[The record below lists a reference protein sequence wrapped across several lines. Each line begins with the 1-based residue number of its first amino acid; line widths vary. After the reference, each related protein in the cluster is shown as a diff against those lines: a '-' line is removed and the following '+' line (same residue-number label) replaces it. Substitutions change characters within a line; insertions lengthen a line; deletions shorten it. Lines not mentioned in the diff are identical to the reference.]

1 MQLTHLSIKN
11 YRGIKSLD
19 LALDE
24 TTVLIGENNSG
35 KTTILHALRAC
46 LQSLRNSGRSVVFDE
61 FDFHFESSESDP
73 STAEPIEILLTF
85 EEGEE
90 EWTEEIERHLGGDAG
105 IIMFI
110 EPQDKA
116 RVQLKVTSEYS
127 AVTQEIETSF
137 DFLDAEGNALTGKSR
152 SKLAAL
158 QQVRPLFYLSAL
170 RDAGKEFSR
179 TAQFW
184 SPFVKNSQI
193 TPEKK
198 QEIERQLV
206 EINSAII
213 DAHGTF
219 KDVQLHLSKVQELV
233 SVGDQ
238 DVVSVD
244 AIPARIFD
252 MLSRTQVNIASATG
266 ARLPIARHGEGTQ
279 SLTVLMLFDAFLQ
292 SDLAKKQGVHESR
305 PIVALEEPEAH
316 LHPTAIRALWKT
328 ISKINGQKIIAT
340 HSGDL
345 LSEVDPFS
353 IRRLYRS
360 GGEVKVGQLPS
371 DLFHTNELQKFEYW
385 VSRTRG
391 ELFFAKTWILVE
403 GETDIIL
410 LSGAAKALKFD
421 LEQYGVRLVEY
432 AQSDLS
438 VFLNAANSL
447 GIAWY
452 VFSDGDAAGQR
463 NIDKAKH
470 LLQPNRYSRH
480 IGILPDGEP
489 VEPFLCKNG
498 FISIYEERAAEQKK
512 TTILTVGKNEPE
524 YAVQI
529 AKCLPKNGKP
539 GAAHAV
545 VSEMLRLGA
554 ESVPKIFR
562 FAIYKAAALGRRKS

>member
-11 YRGIKSLD
+11 YRGIKSLE
-19 LALDE
+19 LVLDE

-61 FDFHFESSESDP
+61 FDFHFESNASDP

-85 EEGEE
+85 EEGET
-90 EWTEEIERHLGGDAG
+90 EWSEEIERQLGGEAG

-110 EPQDKA
+110 EPQDKT

-152 SKLAAL
+152 GKLAAL
-158 QQVRPLFYLSAL
+158 QQVRPFFYLSAL

-179 TAQFW
+179 TAKFW

-219 KDVQLHLSKVQELV
+219 KDVQKQLSKVQKLV
-233 SVGDQ
+233 SVGVQ

-252 MLSRTQVNIASATG
+252 MLSRTQVNIASETG

-292 SDLAKKQGVHESR
+292 SDLARKQDVHESR

-328 ISKINGQKIIAT
+328 INKINGQKIIAT

-410 LSGAAKALKFD
+410 LAGAAKALKFD

-524 YAVQI
+524 YAAQI

>member
-1 MQLTHLSIKN
+1 MQITELKIKN
-11 YRGIKSLD
+11 YRGIKELTLSLT
-19 LALDE
+19 E
-24 TTVLIGENNSG
+24 TTVLIGENNTG

-46 LQSLRNSGRSVVFDE
+46 LQFLRNSGRSIVFDE
-61 FDFHFESSESDP
+61 FDFHFETSESDP
-73 STAEPIEILLTF
+73 ATAEPIEILLTF
-85 EEGEE
+85 EEGEI
-90 EWTEEIERHLGGDAG
+90 EWSEEIERHLGGDAG
-105 IIMFI
+105 IIMLL
-110 EPQDKA
+110 EPDDRA
-116 RVQLKVTSEYS
+116 RVQLRVGSEYS
-127 AVTQEIETSF
+127 PVTQDIETTF
-137 DFLDAEGNALTGKSR
+137 DFLDAQGNALAGRSR

-158 QQVRPLFYLSAL
+158 QQIRPLFYLSAL

-198 QEIERQLV
+198 QEIEKQLI

-233 SVGDQ
+233 SVGSE

-244 AIPARIFD
+244 AVPARIFD

-266 ARLPIARHGEGTQ
+266 ARLPISRHGEGTQ

-292 SDLAKKQGVHESR
+292 SDLAKKQGAHESR

-316 LHPTAIRALWKT
+316 LHPTAIRTLWKT

-353 IRRLYRS
+353 IRRLYRA
-360 GGEVKVGQLPS
+360 GGEVRVGQLPEG
-371 DLFHTNELQKFEYW
+371 LFHDNELQKFDYW

-410 LSGAAKALKFD
+410 LSGAAKALGFD

-438 VFLNAANSL
+438 VFLNAAESL

-463 NIDKAKH
+463 NIDKAKK
-470 LLQPNRYSRH
+470 LLQPNRYHRH
-480 IGILPDGEP
+480 IGVLPDGEP

-498 FISIYEERAAEQKK
+498 FLAIYENLAAKQKK
-512 TTILTVGKNEPE
+512 EKHLTAKSDEPG
-524 YAVQI
+524 YAAQI
-529 AKCLPKNGKP
+529 AKCLPNNGKP

-545 VSEMLRLGA
+545 VTEMISDPGK
-554 ESVPKIFR
+554 VPKIFR

>member
-11 YRGIKSLD
+11 YRGIKSLS

-61 FDFHFESSESDP
+61 FDFHFENSTSDP

-85 EEGEE
+85 EEGET
-90 EWTEEIERHLGGDAG
+90 EWSEEIERQLGGDAG
-105 IIMFI
+105 IIMLI
-110 EPQDKA
+110 EPQDTA

-127 AVTQEIETSF
+127 SVTQEIETSF
-137 DFLDAEGNALTGKSR
+137 DFLNAEGNALTGKSR
-152 SKLAAL
+152 GKLAAL

-233 SVGDQ
+233 SVGDH

-252 MLSRTQVNIASATG
+252 MLSRTQVNISSETG

-279 SLTVLMLFDAFLQ
+279 SLTVLMLFDAFLK
-292 SDLAKKQGVHESR
+292 SDLARKQGINESR

-328 ISKINGQKIIAT
+328 ISKIDSQKIIAT

-353 IRRLYRS
+353 IRRLYRA
-360 GGEVKVGQLPS
+360 GGIVKVGQLPKG
-371 DLFHTNELQKFEYW
+371 LFQANQLQKFEYW

-391 ELFFAKTWILVE
+391 ELFFAKAWILVE

-410 LSGAAKALKFD
+410 LSGAAKALGFD
-421 LEQYGVRLVEY
+421 LEQHGVRLVEY

-452 VFSDGDAAGQR
+452 VFSDGDDAGQR
-463 NIDKAKH
+463 NIGKARS
-470 LLQPNRYSRH
+470 LLQPNRYHHH
-480 IGILPDGEP
+480 IGVLPDGEP

-498 FISIYEERAAEQKK
+498 FLNIYEQLASQQNKERHLTAESD
-512 TTILTVGKNEPE
+512 EPE
-524 YAVQI
+524 YASQI

-545 VSEMLRLGA
+545 VSEMRKLGA
-554 ESVPKIFR
+554 GSVPKIFR
-562 FAIYKAAALGRRKS
+562 FAIYKAAALGRRKL

>member
-11 YRGIKSLD
+11 YRGIKSLS

-46 LQSLRNSGRSVVFDE
+46 LQSLRNSGRSTVFDE
-61 FDFHFESSESDP
+61 FDFYFENSTSDP
-73 STAEPIEILLTF
+73 STAETIEILLTF
-85 EEGEE
+85 EENET
-90 EWTEEIERHLGGDAG
+90 EWSEEIERQLGGDAG

-110 EPQDKA
+110 EPQDTA

-127 AVTQEIETSF
+127 SVTQEIETSF
-137 DFLDAEGNALTGKSR
+137 NFLDAEGNALTGKSR
-152 SKLAAL
+152 GKLAAL

-206 EINSAII
+206 EINSKII

-219 KDVQLHLSKVQELV
+219 KDVQLHLSKVQDLV
-233 SVGDQ
+233 SVGDH

-252 MLSRTQVNIASATG
+252 MLSRTQVNISSATG

-279 SLTVLMLFDAFLQ
+279 SLTVLMLFDAFLK
-292 SDLAKKQGVHESR
+292 SDLARKQGVNESR

-328 ISKINGQKIIAT
+328 ISKINSQKIIAT

-353 IRRLYRS
+353 IRRLYRA
-360 GGEVKVGQLPS
+360 GGVVKVGQLHKG
-371 DLFHTNELQKFEYW
+371 LFQANQLQKFEYW

-391 ELFFAKTWILVE
+391 ELFFAKAWILVE

-410 LSGAAKALKFD
+410 LSGAAKALGFD
-421 LEQYGVRLVEY
+421 LEQHGVRLVEY

-452 VFSDGDAAGQR
+452 VFSDGDDAGQR
-463 NIDKAKH
+463 NIGKAKI
-470 LLQPNRYSRH
+470 LIQPNQHHHHH

-498 FISIYEERAAEQKK
+498 FLEIYKNAASEQKLRNV
-512 TTILTVGKNEPE
+512 TELPE
-524 YAVQI
+524 SPDYAAAI
-529 AKCLPKNGKP
+529 AQCLPKNGKP

-545 VSEMLRLGA
+545 VMDMISSPEK
-554 ESVPKIFR
+554 VPKIFR
-562 FAIYKAAALGRRKS
+562 FAIYKAAALGRRKL